1 MAAPPGRSY
10 SPICQLIPHTRYFRA
25 KIRQICRRM
34 PFLPNNWPPT
44 VKIGTMRAEVCRISI
59 FCQHARSGF
68 STLKGF
74 STKLSTL
81 CTNAYFILIISILQR
96 VDTSAFRMHYHLH
109 SDYTGASFCT
119 CGRASNAQRESVFPV
134 RTTEVPLPHCRK
146 TRVVAHEMCLHI
158 TKVKRCVVC
167 RQVHTVV

>member
-1 MAAPPGRSY
+1 MAKWQHHPAAPY

-81 CTNAYFILIISILQR
+81 CTNAYFHIDYQHIAACRHVYIPYALP
-96 VDTSAFRMHYHLH
+96 SALRLHGGLVLHLRQ
-109 SDYTGASFCT
+109 G
-119 CGRASNAQRESVFPV
+119 VK
-134 RTTEVPLPHCRK
+134 RTTGERFSCRNN
-146 TRVVAHEMCLHI
+146 
-158 TKVKRCVVC
+158 
-167 RQVHTVV
+167 